1 MAVVGA
7 RACREPTPATLQPN
21 GLATRTDT
29 ARAGRMSRG
38 EESRLAETG
47 LASAHPRT
55 NRLTLELS
63 GSINREA
70 IDLSA

>member
-7 RACREPTPATLQPN
+7 RARQELSPATLQPI
-21 GLATRTDT
+21 GLATRTNT
-29 ARAGRMSRG
+29 ARAGRMSRCQW
-38 EESRLAETG
+38 SRLAEKE
-47 LASAHPRT
+47 LDSDHRRT
-55 NRLTLELS
+55 NRLTCELS

>member
-21 GLATRTDT
+21 GLATRTIT

-38 EESRLAETG
+38 KESRLAENG
-47 LASAHPRT
+47 LASDHRRT

-63 GSINREA
+63 GHINREA
-70 IDLSA
+70 IDWSA